1 MRTHRCRGLSKPHT
15 ARSLAHDAIGVEG
28 NATRGAL
35 ARRLRDPHDE
45 LLAGISEYCEQLYGN
60 VLMRGIADPRPCD
73 FVAAGLALKAK
84 RELHE
89 LPPLPRDVVI
99 GTFLYLVPDF
109 ER

>member
-1 MRTHRCRGLSKPHT
+1 
-15 ARSLAHDAIGVEG
+15 VEG

-35 ARRLRDPHDE
+35 ARRLLDPHDE
-45 LLAGISEYCEQLYGN
+45 LLAGISEYSEQLYDN
-60 VLMRGIADPRPCD
+60 LLMRKIEDPRPRD

-89 LPPLPRDVVI
+89 LPRLSREVVI